1 MGVRVPENVGVAPY
15 APGPYTRGFSLL
27 PCLTRGG
34 STYICGGSAGSAPI
48 YAGIMPIH
56 AGMTPLYAE
65 KSPENLRKKFAQ
77 KESSSVFIGKWTK

>member
-1 MGVRVPENVGVAPY
+1 MWGLHLMHLGLIRGASLIAPPLHAEVAP
-15 APGPYTRGFSLL
+15 L
-27 PCLTRGG
+27 
-34 STYICGGSAGSAPI
+34 ICGGSAGSAPI

-77 KESSSVFIGKWTK
+77 KGTSSVFLGKWSK